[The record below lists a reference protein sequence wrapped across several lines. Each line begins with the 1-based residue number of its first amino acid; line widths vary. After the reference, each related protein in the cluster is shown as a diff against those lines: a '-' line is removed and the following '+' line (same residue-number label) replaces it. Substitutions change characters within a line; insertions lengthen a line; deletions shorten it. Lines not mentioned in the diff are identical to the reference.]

1 MTLLLTFCCSVKI
14 ISRNVWVFLLFFFE
28 FEATSKRKHWNELPC
43 HRYLEELKNETRRWF
58 ITFVCLQ
65 MMVWKVTWKK
75 RLPNEKIVYLVEK
88 KTFVGQNIETL
99 ITYDKKI
106 SFSFLNTQ
114 ISLLKHAVFPVRKN
128 PSGNLSVTSQQ
139 RKLGSLL

>member
-1 MTLLLTFCCSVKI
+1 MIHYICLLTDDGLKG
-14 ISRNVWVFLLFFFE
+14 
-28 FEATSKRKHWNELPC
+28 H
-43 HRYLEELKNETRRWF
+43 LEET
-58 ITFVCLQ
+58 C
-65 MMVWKVTWKK
+65 
-75 RLPNEKIVYLVEK
+75 LPNEKIVYLVEK